1 MASQWN
7 HRTRDSFALR
17 PLVEEVAR
25 GLASRLASQQI
36 AVVLNVPPD
45 QAIVAD
51 RRLFRRAVEDLMLGA
66 ITAMPG
72 GGELVLTSAAGQGA
86 VELEIADSGASLS
99 DDARRHPFDRL
110 PVACR
115 GRRYRRW
122 RWCGRSPSCTA
133 GQLDGDELSGRRGR
147 LHLADPPARTPGG
160 RRLMDAAPGTFG
172 RLLEPWRS
180 MSPAARWAIGLFG
193 LIAVVVAGMLLDA
206 RRRGRC
212 RIDAPHVYL
221 VRPAFGDDVGV
232 CQGRLAGA

>member
-25 GLASRLASQQI
+25 ALASRLASQQI

-51 RRLFRRAVEDLMLGA
+51 RRLLRRAVEDLMLGA
-66 ITAMPG
+66 VTAMPG

-115 GRRYRRW
+115 GRDTGALAMVRQIAELHGW
-122 RWCGRSPSCTA
+122 QLTA
-133 GQLDGDELSGRRGR
+133 MNCPDGGVAFTLQI
-147 LHLADPPARTPGG
+147 PQPAR
-160 RRLMDAAPGTFG
+160 LEAA
-172 RLLEPWRS
+172 
-180 MSPAARWAIGLFG
+180 A
-193 LIAVVVAGMLLDA
+193 
-206 RRRGRC
+206 
-212 RIDAPHVYL
+212 
-221 VRPAFGDDVGV
+221 
-232 CQGRLAGA
+232 